1 MKSLILALAA
11 LLLPQLTPLHAALGL
26 AREAYG
32 VWDREGFHSVT
43 TYPYAR
49 GQSLDM
55 SWAAVQT
62 ARTTFDWSVLNAQLQ
77 FAEDQNQVFTCKVS
91 PIDASAPGKSMPP
104 WMFGPLTASGG
115 GVESVTE
122 SGQGAAPYTYGYYLN
137 PQFQVY
143 FEEMVKAFANHLRIE
158 VSPGKQVRIAF
169 VRVDT
174 GATGDEAPY
183 ENGSLVPV
191 QYQISTVQWLAYRL
205 WVFEV
210 FRKAFQEGP
219 GPVIP
224 LLFNGV
230 EPPAAQTAWDW
241 INTNVKG
248 GFGIKHGGQLRGYHL
263 SESESNAT
271 VYKPLAVDSDFKFF
285 SRNEMDQTWTK
296 PYFQLNV
303 PLTMYWAALEQ
314 LNVGMSIWDW
324 NGTCMEGASANGFV
338 FTGEFFNK
346 WAAELDPATAGGGFC
361 VFHEGLDSSDTNR
374 FPAAAY
380 GNASWGNT
388 SRYTAI
394 CNAYASQGAKMDDL
408 TGATMGS
415 VAQRDDNPGMIGFND
430 AGWKIH
436 PGNYDRFITQLNP
449 DGTSKGLWR
458 VRGTLTASSHHYDRF
473 ARRSDHASGKD
484 TMYFDI
490 NDNLLPSVGQRVQL
504 NVTYLDR
511 GTGQFK
517 LLYDAVGN
525 SQKRAFTVTKTGGD
539 NWVTKSVVVTDWLF
553 GNHGPDGC
561 DLQLVNL
568 ATDANNPD
576 TIFHGLEVIKLADVN
591 VGTVGKGTVTGRT
604 DGTIY
609 APVVG
614 TFMERQRLE
623 LTATPAPGWRF
634 TGWTGEL
641 SGTNTRPFLF
651 PTKDSRVT
659 ANFAFISSSV
669 GLTTSTDNFDSGTWT
684 GGTGWSGSWVTS
696 NTAIPGAI
704 AKLDGTTGPAQIT
717 RTLAVALTNATLA
730 FDWDLDRIANSEPGT
745 AEVFNGSWI
754 NVWTQTDKGLDSGS
768 TAELVTTN
776 INLSAYGSI
785 SKIRFT
791 LNSSTSTR
799 SFYVDNVSVTGIP
812 SLTQTN
818 TQPLFSS
825 DPISKTPATNGET
838 YAGTLAPDASDPG
851 NNPLT
856 FAKFSG
862 PAWLS
867 ISANGTLSGTPAASD
882 VGFNS
887 WNVQVSS
894 SGGSDTAIL
903 LIDVSAPGLIAP
915 SALTYSSNP
924 ANYITAMPITS
935 NTPASSGGAVVAYSI
950 IPPLPTGL
958 ILNPTTGVI
967 SGTPTAVTPAA
978 SYTITATNSAGFT
991 TAALTL
997 TVVSAYTAW
1006 AGQNGLV
1013 QGPQGDDDGDGNS
1026 NYFEFISGLDPTN
1039 ATSAFSVRIAPVAG
1053 QPNQTA
1059 ITFSPVVIGRTYT
1072 VKRSDSLTP
1081 GSWTPLSGSTAS
1093 DVGNQRT
1100 VIDTGAAGVKGFYFV
1115 EISYP

>member
-1 MKSLILALAA
+1 M
-11 LLLPQLTPLHAALGL
+11 
-26 AREAYG
+26 
-32 VWDREGFHSVT
+32 
-43 TYPYAR
+43 
-49 GQSLDM
+49 
-55 SWAAVQT
+55 
-62 ARTTFDWSVLNAQLQ
+62 
-77 FAEDQNQVFTCKVS
+77 
-91 PIDASAPGKSMPP
+91 
-104 WMFGPLTASGG
+104 
-115 GVESVTE
+115 
-122 SGQGAAPYTYGYYLN
+122 
-137 PQFQVY
+137 
-143 FEEMVKAFANHLRIE
+143 
-158 VSPGKQVRIAF
+158 
-169 VRVDT
+169 
-174 GATGDEAPY
+174 
-183 ENGSLVPV
+183 
-191 QYQISTVQWLAYRL
+191 
-205 WVFEV
+205 
-210 FRKAFQEGP
+210 
-219 GPVIP
+219 
-224 LLFNGV
+224 
-230 EPPAAQTAWDW
+230 
-241 INTNVKG
+241 
-248 GFGIKHGGQLRGYHL
+248 
-263 SESESNAT
+263 
-271 VYKPLAVDSDFKFF
+271 
-285 SRNEMDQTWTK
+285 
-296 PYFQLNV
+296 
-303 PLTMYWAALEQ
+303 
-314 LNVGMSIWDW
+314 
-324 NGTCMEGASANGFV
+324 
-338 FTGEFFNK
+338 
-346 WAAELDPATAGGGFC
+346 
-361 VFHEGLDSSDTNR
+361 
-374 FPAAAY
+374 
-380 GNASWGNT
+380 
-388 SRYTAI
+388 
-394 CNAYASQGAKMDDL
+394 
-408 TGATMGS
+408 
-415 VAQRDDNPGMIGFND
+415 
-430 AGWKIH
+430 
-436 PGNYDRFITQLNP
+436 
-449 DGTSKGLWR
+449 
-458 VRGTLTASSHHYDRF
+458 
-473 ARRSDHASGKD
+473 
-484 TMYFDI
+484 
-490 NDNLLPSVGQRVQL
+490 
-504 NVTYLDR
+504 
-511 GTGQFK
+511 
-517 LLYDAVGN
+517 
-525 SQKRAFTVTKTGGD
+525 
-539 NWVTKSVVVTDWLF
+539 
-553 GNHGPDGC
+553 
-561 DLQLVNL
+561 